1 MWVSVATRRCHR
13 RGGRRYPGSFGHELK
28 LYRLS
33 WNAVQ
38 LRQLEAQ
45 LGGVIARGALVE
57 NEVGGER
64 RRPVHTHWGLRKW
77 RTRWRRGWWT

>member
-1 MWVSVATRRCHR
+1 MQLAPELASQLAPHL
-13 RGGRRYPGSFGHELK
+13 GHELK

-38 LRQLEAQ
+38 LCQLEAQ

-57 NEVGGER
+57 NEVGG
-64 RRPVHTHWGLRKW
+64 
-77 RTRWRRGWWT
+77 

>member
-1 MWVSVATRRCHR
+1 MQLAPELASQLAPELASQLAPHL
-13 RGGRRYPGSFGHELK
+13 GHELK

-38 LRQLEAQ
+38 LCQLEAQ

-57 NEVGGER
+57 NEVGG
-64 RRPVHTHWGLRKW
+64 
-77 RTRWRRGWWT
+77 